1 MGLIRGTSLYARQS
15 VTWAPNNP
23 TAPYALKVALKVSLE
38 GLISKGFCGDTE
50 RVFYGAVAKVQG
62 LRLHV

>member
-1 MGLIRGTSLYARQS
+1 M
-15 VTWAPNNP
+15 TWAPNNP